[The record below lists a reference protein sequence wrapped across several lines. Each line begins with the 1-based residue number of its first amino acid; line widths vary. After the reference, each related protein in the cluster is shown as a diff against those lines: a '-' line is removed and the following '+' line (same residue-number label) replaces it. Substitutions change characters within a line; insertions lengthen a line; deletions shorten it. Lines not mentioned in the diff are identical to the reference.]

1 MALFLIVLFIVITAF
16 LTYYEL
22 VLKERG
28 FGRGAG
34 SSFMPKRYLWNRSGG
49 SMNKPKATL
58 AASGN
63 NWGNWKYR
71 LLVELHRR
79 ENLKPEE
86 ASSIVGVAQ
95 GKIEKYL
102 DSLEGEGKV
111 QQIGDAERGIAY
123 KVVNAE

>member
-1 MALFLIVLFIVITAF
+1 MALLLIVLFIVITAF

-28 FGRGAG
+28 FGRGAS
-34 SSFMPKRYLWNRSGG
+34 SSFMPKRYLWNKSGG
-49 SMNKPKATL
+49 SMNKPRATQ
-58 AASGN
+58 AASEN

-79 ENLKPEE
+79 ENLKPDE
-86 ASSIVGVAQ
+86 ASNIVGVTQ
-95 GKIEKYL
+95 DKIEKYL

-111 QQIGDAERGIAY
+111 QQIGDAERGISY
-123 KVVNAE
+123 KIVSAE